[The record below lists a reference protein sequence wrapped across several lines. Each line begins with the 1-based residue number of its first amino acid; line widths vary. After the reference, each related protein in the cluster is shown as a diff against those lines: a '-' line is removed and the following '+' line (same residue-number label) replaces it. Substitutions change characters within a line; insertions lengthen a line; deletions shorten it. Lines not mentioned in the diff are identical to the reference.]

1 MPRRSRF
8 VALHSTSS
16 QPANLLNE
24 WTGEL
29 SACDLQANLAFVF
42 LAEHAEETFAAVGSL
57 LRERFP
63 TAQILGANCQGTIA
77 GSREMESGPSAV
89 LWLGELA
96 DMELGSQHLRFERTS
111 EGAAFSGSG
120 DALDLSEWDPAEGLI
135 IGLGDPYTFPM
146 DVYLERL
153 QDEAP
158 LLPVVGGMASG
169 GAGPGLTLLMR
180 NGELINHGAVFLTLR
195 NLRAGAGPRF
205 RSVVSQGCRPIGE
218 PLVVTSAERNQI
230 FGLGGQSAVAQLLRI
245 YRQLP
250 TQEQRMLQQG
260 LHLGI
265 AVDEYRERF
274 GYGDFLIRNVMQINQ
289 QDDYLVVGDFVR
301 VGQTV
306 QFHLRDEV
314 SATADLRARVKQMQ
328 AEALPQRAVG
338 GLLFSCNGRGSN
350 LFSEPDHDARLIRE
364 LAGEIPLAGFFA
376 AGEIGPVAGVNF
388 VHGFTSSALFFL
400 D

>member
-1 MPRRSRF
+1 M
-8 VALHSTSS
+8 L
-16 QPANLLNE
+16 
-24 WTGEL
+24 GEL
-29 SACDLQANLAFVF
+29 AAQLSASDLEANVAFAF
-42 LAEHAEETFAAVGSL
+42 LAEHSEESFAEVGKL
-57 LRERFP
+57 LSERFP
-63 TAQILGANCQGTIA
+63 AAHILGANCQGTIA
-77 GSREMESGPSAV
+77 DDEELESGPSAV
-89 LWLGELA
+89 VWLGSLV
-96 DMELGSQHLRFERTS
+96 DVELGSHHLSFQRTT

-120 DALDLSEWDPAEGLI
+120 HVLDLSDWDPAEAAI

-153 QDEAP
+153 RDEAP
-158 LLPVVGGMASG
+158 CLPVVGGMASG
-169 GAGPGLTLLMR
+169 GAGPGLTLLLR

-195 NLRAGAGPRF
+195 NERPGGGQRF
-205 RSVVSQGCRPIGE
+205 RSVVSQGCRPIGQ
-218 PLVVTSAERNQI
+218 PLVVTAAERNQI
-230 FGLGGQSAVAQLLRI
+230 FGLGGQSAVEQLLRI

-265 AVDEYRERF
+265 AIDEYRDRF
-274 GYGDFLIRNVMQINQ
+274 ALGDFLIRNVLQINQ
-289 QDDYLVVGDFVR
+289 QEDYLVVADFVR

-306 QFHLRDEV
+306 QFQLRDHL
-314 SATADLRARVKQMQ
+314 SATADLKTRMKQMLGDS
-328 AEALPQRAVG
+328 LPLRPRG

-350 LFSEPDHDARLIRE
+350 LFPEPHHDAGLIRD

-388 VHGFTSSALFFL
+388 VHGFTASALFFF